1 MDNEIGKIFNAS
13 VDEEKL
19 AATISNMSKM
29 AERMEKGLKLV
40 YPEEQQ
46 AYLDFL
52 LKNAAI
58 SYNGDYIDNAL
69 EIMQALEDGASVEEA
84 YKLIHVTDIIG
95 YNSAVQKLVLLWSKR
110 GPEFFAKTLQ
120 CDIKLLSDE
129 EKKEICDVINRKS
142 LYKFKEAYTSN
153 NELYKFNE
161 RFTSKNKSR

>member
-1 MDNEIGKIFNAS
+1 MENKTDKMFNAS

-19 AATISNMSKM
+19 ATTISNMSKM

-40 YPEEQQ
+40 YLEEKQDF
-46 AYLDFL
+46 LDFL
-52 LKNAAI
+52 LKNAI
-58 SYNGDYIDNAL
+58 SYTGDYIDNAL

-95 YNSAVQKLVLLWSKR
+95 YSSAVQKLVLLWSKR

-120 CDIKLLSDE
+120 CDIKLLSE
-129 EKKEICDVINRKS
+129 EEQKEICDVIKRKS
-142 LYKFKEAYTSN
+142 IYKFNEIYTSD

-161 RFTSKNKSR
+161 TFTSKNKSR